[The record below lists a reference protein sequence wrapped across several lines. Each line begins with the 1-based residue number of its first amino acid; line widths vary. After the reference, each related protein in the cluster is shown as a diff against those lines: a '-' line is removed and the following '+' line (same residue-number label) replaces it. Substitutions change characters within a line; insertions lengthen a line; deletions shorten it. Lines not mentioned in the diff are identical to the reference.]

1 MTSDNMK
8 LIMFHLKAFADQ
20 LDKEV
25 EFNKHLFEKKPTKEL
40 PKWEEEPF
48 DDTKYI
54 PIEFIRM
61 MEKVHANNERYYRN
75 IGETEEANEENI
87 SFLCLHNLLHEWE
100 NNRPQ
105 WAEHIPNVHTPTGEL

>member
-1 MTSDNMK
+1 MNFDEM
-8 LIMFHLKAFADQ
+8 
-20 LDKEV
+20 
-25 EFNKHLFEKKPTKEL
+25 

-61 MEKVHANNERYYRN
+61 AAKIYAQNEGYYN
-75 IGETEEANEENI
+75 YIGEKELAEQEAH
-87 SFLCLHNLLHEWE
+87 FAMCLHYLLRDWE

-105 WAEHIPNVHTPTGEL
+105 WAEHIPNVHTPTGENK

>member
-8 LIMFHLKAFADQ
+8 LIKFRLKTLANE
-20 LDKEV
+20 LEKETKFY
-25 EFNKHLFEKKPTKEL
+25 ENLFDKPTKEL
-40 PKWEEEPF
+40 PKWTEEPF

-61 MEKVHANNERYYRN
+61 MKKVHANNERYYRN

-105 WAEHIPNVHTPTGEL
+105 WAEHIPNVHSM

>member
-1 MTSDNMK
+1 MK
-8 LIMFHLKAFADQ
+8 
-20 LDKEV
+20 
-25 EFNKHLFEKKPTKEL
+25 NKEL
-40 PKWEEEPF
+40 PKWTEEPF

-54 PIEFIRM
+54 PIEFVRM

-105 WAEHIPNVHTPTGEL
+105 WAEHIPNVHTPTGKNK